1 MFFTSKITIK
11 CLCLGTFFLRADFQY
26 FAIAIASKEI
36 QGAAGLA
43 QLLTM
48 LSIFCRGLEFGS

>member
-1 MFFTSKITIK
+1 MP
-11 CLCLGTFFLRADFQY
+11 LLGHIFFLRADFQY